1 MMGAVVRS
9 WGFSLPKQQ
18 LHNAELAAR
27 VGVTEE
33 WIYERTGIK
42 SRRIA
47 SAGESTASLAISAG
61 TDALERAELRP
72 DQIDLVIVAT
82 ATADQQLPGA
92 APLVQ
97 AGIGATRAGAFDVG
111 AGCAG
116 FLYALSVASALV
128 GAGTIRRVLVC
139 GADVLSR
146 VTDYS
151 DARSCILFGDGA
163 GAAVVEAT
171 EGSGQVGPFLLHS
184 DGTATGLLH
193 IDHET
198 GLIRMEGRQ
207 VYRRAV
213 QGMTESV
220 REIVAAAGISLD
232 DVRLLVA
239 HQANARI
246 LEAVASQLGLDE
258 RRVLTNIVRY
268 GNTSAAS
275 IPIAIAEAAQQNI
288 LEDGDIV
295 VLTAFGAGFVWGAGM
310 LRWSTRSQDQERA
323 LVSEAVGV

>member
-1 MMGAVVRS
+1 VGAAVRS
-9 WGFSLPKQQ
+9 WGFSLPKKQ
-18 LHNAELAAR
+18 LRNEELAAR

-33 WIYERTGIK
+33 WIYERTGIR

-47 SAGESTASLAISAG
+47 GDGETTSSLATLAG
-61 TDALERAELRP
+61 LDALGRAGVAPEEL
-72 DQIDLVIVAT
+72 DLVIVAT
-82 ATADQQLPGA
+82 ATADQTLPGA

-97 AGIGATRAGAFDVG
+97 AGLGATRAGAFDVG

-128 GAGTIRRVLVC
+128 DSGTVRRVLIC

-151 DARSCILFGDGA
+151 DARSCVLFGDGA
-163 GAAVVEAT
+163 GAALVERI
-171 EGSGQVGPFLLHS
+171 EGPGQIGPFLLHS
-184 DGTATGLLH
+184 DGTAIDLLH
-193 IDHET
+193 IPPET

-207 VYRRAV
+207 VYRRAI
-213 QGMTESV
+213 QGMTDSV
-220 REIVAAAGISLD
+220 REVVAAAGISLD

-246 LEAVASQLGLDE
+246 LEAVASQLGIDE
-258 RRVLTNIVRY
+258 GRVLTNIVRY

-275 IPIAIAEAAQQNI
+275 IPIAIAEATQQNI
-288 LEDGDIV
+288 LEEGDIV
-295 VLTAFGAGFVWGAGM
+295 ILTAFGAGFVWGAGM
-310 LRWSTRSQDQERA
+310 LRWNAGLQGQRDVVTA
-323 LVSEAVGV
+323 EAVGV

>member
-1 MMGAVVRS
+1 MGAVVRS
-9 WGFSLPKQQ
+9 WGFSLPEKQ
-18 LHNAELAAR
+18 LRNAELAAR

-33 WIYERTGIK
+33 WIYERTGIR

-47 SAGESTASLAISAG
+47 GPDETTSSLATLAG
-61 TDALERAELRP
+61 LDALGRAGVAPEEL
-72 DQIDLVIVAT
+72 DLVIVAT
-82 ATADQQLPGA
+82 ATADQRLPGA

-97 AGIGATRAGAFDVG
+97 AGLGATRAGAFDVG

-128 GAGTIRRVLVC
+128 DSGAVRRILIC

-151 DARSCILFGDGA
+151 DARSCVLFGDGA
-163 GAAVVEAT
+163 GAALVEKT
-171 EGSGQVGPFLLHS
+171 EGPGQVGPFRLHA
-184 DGTATGLLH
+184 DGSAIGLLY
-193 IDHET
+193 IPPET
-198 GLIRMEGRQ
+198 GVIKMEGRQ

-220 REIVAAAGISLD
+220 REVVAAAGITLD

-246 LEAVASQLGLDE
+246 LEAVASQLGIDE
-258 RRVLTNIVRY
+258 GRVLTNIVRY

-275 IPIAIAEAAQQNI
+275 IPIAIAEATQQNI
-288 LEDGDIV
+288 LEEGDIV
-295 VLTAFGAGFVWGAGM
+295 ILTAFGAGFVWGAGM
-310 LRWSTRSQDQERA
+310 LRWSAGLQEQRDVVA
-323 LVSEAVGV
+323 AEAVGV

>member
-1 MMGAVVRS
+1 MGAVVRS
-9 WGFSLPKQQ
+9 WGFSLPEQQ
-18 LHNAELAAR
+18 LDNAELAAR
-27 VGVTEE
+27 VGVSEE
-33 WIYERTGIK
+33 WIYERTGIR

-47 SAGESTASLAISAG
+47 GEGESTASLATLAG
-61 TDALERAELRP
+61 TDALERAQLRP
-72 DQIDLVIVAT
+72 EEIDLVIVAT

-97 AGIGATRAGAFDVG
+97 AALGATNAGAFDVG

-116 FLYALSVASALV
+116 FLYGLSVASALV
-128 GAGTIRRVLVC
+128 GAGTTRRVLVC
-139 GADVLSR
+139 GADALSR

-184 DGTATGLLH
+184 DGSATNLLH
-193 IDHET
+193 IDRDT
-198 GLIRMEGRQ
+198 GLIQMEGRQ

-213 QGMTESV
+213 QAMTESV
-220 REIVAAAGISLD
+220 REIVATAGISLD
-232 DVRLLVA
+232 EVRLLVA

-275 IPIAIAEAAQQNI
+275 IPIAIAEAAQQNV

-310 LRWSTRSQDQERA
+310 LRWSTRAQDRQTSRVAEVA
-323 LVSEAVGV
+323 GV

>member
-1 MMGAVVRS
+1 VGAVVRS
-9 WGFSLPKQQ
+9 WGFSLPEKQ
-18 LHNAELAAR
+18 LRNAELAAR

-33 WIYERTGIK
+33 WIYERTGIR

-47 SAGESTASLAISAG
+47 GDEETTSSLATLAG
-61 TDALERAELRP
+61 LDALGRAGVAPEDL
-72 DQIDLVIVAT
+72 DLVIVAT
-82 ATADQQLPGA
+82 ATADQTLPGA

-97 AGIGATRAGAFDVG
+97 AGLGATRAGAFDVG

-128 GAGTIRRVLVC
+128 DSGTVRRILIC

-151 DARSCILFGDGA
+151 DARSCVLFGDGA
-163 GAAVVEAT
+163 GAALVEKT
-171 EGSGQVGPFLLHS
+171 EGPGQVGPFRLHA
-184 DGTATGLLH
+184 DGSAIGLLH
-193 IDHET
+193 IPPET
-198 GLIRMEGRQ
+198 GVIKMEGRQ

-220 REIVAAAGISLD
+220 REVVAAAGISLD

-246 LEAVASQLGLDE
+246 LEAVASQLGIDE
-258 RRVLTNIVRY
+258 GRVLTNIVRY

-275 IPIAIAEAAQQNI
+275 IPIAIAEATQQNI
-288 LEDGDIV
+288 LEEGDIV
-295 VLTAFGAGFVWGAGM
+295 ILTAFGAGFVWGAGM
-310 LRWSTRSQDQERA
+310 LRWSAGLQEQHDVVA
-323 LVSEAVGV
+323 AEAVGV

>member
-1 MMGAVVRS
+1 MGAVVKS
-9 WGFSLPKQQ
+9 WGFSLPETQ
-18 LHNAELAAR
+18 LRNDELAAR
-27 VGVTEE
+27 VGVSEE
-33 WIYERTGIK
+33 WIYERTGIR

-47 SAGESTASLAISAG
+47 GPGETTSSLATLAG
-61 TDALERAELRP
+61 RQALERAGVTAEEL
-72 DQIDLVIVAT
+72 DLVIVAT
-82 ATADQQLPGA
+82 ATADEQLPGA

-97 AGIGATRAGAFDVG
+97 SGLGATRAGAFDVG

-116 FLYALSVASALV
+116 FLYALSVASSLV
-128 GAGTIRRVLVC
+128 DSGSVRRVLVC

-151 DARSCILFGDGA
+151 DARSCVLFGDGA
-163 GAAVVEAT
+163 GAALVERT
-171 EGSGQVGPFLLHS
+171 DGPGQVGPFLLHS
-184 DGTATGLLH
+184 DGGAIDLLR

-198 GLIRMEGRQ
+198 GKIKMEGRQ

-220 REIVAAAGISLD
+220 RELVAAAGISLD

-275 IPIAIAEAAQQNI
+275 IPIAIAEATQQNI
-288 LEDGDIV
+288 LEEGDIV
-295 VLTAFGAGFVWGAGM
+295 MLTAFGAGFVWGAGM
-310 LRWSTRSQDQERA
+310 LRWSAALQEQRDVRTA
-323 LVSEAVGV
+323 ETVGV